1 MVLESVLSEDNKV
14 YSDAKSYCQLLLTC
28 AIACEISYMPD
39 PLYTL
44 NKEYSQFEHGIKKLC
59 SSITNDMDAKAT
71 LETRYVVA
79 DCSDENRKR
88 IVVAIRGSYSKSD
101 ILTDVKLIP
110 AMNYYGYGVLH
121 SGFLERA
128 KFIPLDYFLEKIN
141 EGYQVVITGHSMGGA
156 VGAILATRLMQAT
169 EAKAIKKP
177 PIQFIGF
184 GVPLLADVKFK
195 ERILKDEQSNYFHF
209 YINEK
214 DCVPRSISIVSEI
227 ISLSAESDLI
237 DQVSNFLK
245 TVVSAISSITGR
257 VHRAEIINSGIS
269 VFQWFSKVIA
279 KVIHKYAPQF
289 SPFGNHIHIS
299 YSNNK
304 QIVTEHQEEIYD
316 LSDKLAEMFSREKLE
331 MIQHHKMTNYFHEV
345 LKICDC
351 FEFKKDCFLKGYFNK
366 KAEKMQDLHVPENW
380 SFVPLRWVKKQDE
393 NADAFEG
400 KECYSVRLI
409 VNEATVDVNLT
420 LISKKFVNYITK
432 VEIIN
437 PICQQVSVRDE
448 MNGVTYCL
456 SGIVKDFWKHNT
468 LHVKYLQVKFTTHFN
483 SVIWDLPVSHVTP
496 EVGQSVKEEKIS
508 KLPVDLLYMYALSFI
523 FATSKVED
531 ESIRAK
537 RSNLLRLLGDLDEL
551 NEGSTIPK
559 SNIDSQELNMKLL
572 RMFFEGTNEQVG
584 DYGKLFH
591 LNFSF
596 STETAKLSEESL
608 TFRDLVDKKFLTVL
622 HHNSV
627 QCSLIKEMFSEKIGM
642 GASAAGLGISAGV
655 CSGLLFV
662 PGINLFAIGAL
673 IATGVVSLASFAAFM
688 ANYVRKNR
696 DVLDYEQNLKT
707 FMDSFYI
714 VYSHSIP
721 TLYHFE
727 KLIFDWTRTNLLKYD
742 DNAYI
747 LDHWSEVFGKGST
760 IGWVSVSER
769 KKVLRVLKSACIN
782 YQIRQELMKN
792 FYVGVVGMKKCGK
805 STFVE
810 KFLHRNANASSI
822 IATTEIQA
830 YPLTSNSS
838 NFAVWDFPHYESQ
851 DHLHKVQFI
860 TSRFLLDY
868 IVVVY
873 DALSKCDKEECKEHI
888 NVIKQSNDHRFIVLM
903 NKADALY
910 KPNMNMTKDHFDD
923 TRRECSLKL
932 GVDISRVILTSVDP
946 AINNIHQLKP
956 WGVNMMSEIRDVIW
970 EDLKTTAKRTVAEVE
985 QEWNSLKKYDALK
998 VSIEFRRKG
1007 KNSSF
1012 CFSWDKLKNLQFREL
1027 VEELK
1032 NEFDYDN
1039 IKITTK
1045 NSLEEISDMQQLL
1058 EHEDHEFIVEKQ

>member
-304 QIVTEHQEEIYD
+304 QI
-316 LSDKLAEMFSREKLE
+316 
-331 MIQHHKMTNYFHEV
+331 
-345 LKICDC
+345 
-351 FEFKKDCFLKGYFNK
+351 
-366 KAEKMQDLHVPENW
+366 
-380 SFVPLRWVKKQDE
+380 
-393 NADAFEG
+393 
-400 KECYSVRLI
+400 
-409 VNEATVDVNLT
+409 
-420 LISKKFVNYITK
+420 
-432 VEIIN
+432 
-437 PICQQVSVRDE
+437 
-448 MNGVTYCL
+448 
-456 SGIVKDFWKHNT
+456 
-468 LHVKYLQVKFTTHFN
+468 
-483 SVIWDLPVSHVTP
+483 
-496 EVGQSVKEEKIS
+496 
-508 KLPVDLLYMYALSFI
+508 
-523 FATSKVED
+523 
-531 ESIRAK
+531 
-537 RSNLLRLLGDLDEL
+537 
-551 NEGSTIPK
+551 
-559 SNIDSQELNMKLL
+559 
-572 RMFFEGTNEQVG
+572 
-584 DYGKLFH
+584 
-591 LNFSF
+591 
-596 STETAKLSEESL
+596 
-608 TFRDLVDKKFLTVL
+608 
-622 HHNSV
+622 
-627 QCSLIKEMFSEKIGM
+627 
-642 GASAAGLGISAGV
+642 
-655 CSGLLFV
+655 
-662 PGINLFAIGAL
+662 
-673 IATGVVSLASFAAFM
+673 
-688 ANYVRKNR
+688 
-696 DVLDYEQNLKT
+696 
-707 FMDSFYI
+707 
-714 VYSHSIP
+714 
-721 TLYHFE
+721 
-727 KLIFDWTRTNLLKYD
+727 YD